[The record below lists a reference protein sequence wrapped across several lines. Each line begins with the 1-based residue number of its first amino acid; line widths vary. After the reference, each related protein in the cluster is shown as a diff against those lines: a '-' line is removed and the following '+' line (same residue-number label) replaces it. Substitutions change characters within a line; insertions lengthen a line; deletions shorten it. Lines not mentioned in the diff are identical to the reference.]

1 MPVPFAS
8 ARLAALL
15 LLAATTATAD
25 WSKLTLS
32 REFFSEGGTFGDLNR
47 DGVPDVISGPYWYEG
62 PDFSRRHEL
71 YAPVPFDPMKYSDN
85 FFAFV
90 EDFNGDG
97 WNDVLIIGFP
107 GKDASWLE
115 NPGAA
120 PGAWQRHAVFAPVD
134 NESPTYGDLL
144 GHGQPVLICMSGG
157 QLGYASRDRAD
168 ANAPWK
174 FHPVTPPKGWQT
186 YTHGLGFGDVNGD
199 GRADLLEAGGWWE
212 QPASLAGDPVWQ
224 HHPAS
229 FGKGAQILVTD
240 VNGDGRADVISSL
253 NAHGYGL
260 AWFEQLPP
268 QNGETSFRQHDLLSA
283 DGTQKI
289 NGVQFSQLHALTLA
303 DVDGDGLPDIVTGK
317 RRWAHG
323 THGDPEPTAAPV
335 IYAFLLRR
343 AADGTVS
350 FEPRL
355 IDDASGVGTQVVA
368 RDLNGDG
375 RADILSANKS
385 GTAVLLSRP

>member
-1 MPVPFAS
+1 MKVTVLFLP
-8 ARLAALL
+8 L
-15 LLAATTATAD
+15 LLAPLAAAAGD

-47 DGVPDVISGPYWYEG
+47 DGVPDIISGPYWYEG
-62 PDFSRRHEL
+62 PGFEKQHEL
-71 YAPVPFDPMKYSDN
+71 YAAVPFDPMKYSDN

-90 EDFNGDG
+90 EDFNADG

-115 NPGAA
+115 NPGTSG
-120 PGAWQRHAVFAPVD
+120 GAWQPHPAFSGVD
-134 NESPTYGDLL
+134 NESATYGPLFA
-144 GHGQPVLICMSGG
+144 GQPPVLICMHKG
-157 QLGYASRDRAD
+157 QLGYARPNRQQPD
-168 ANAPWK
+168 APWT
-174 FHPVTPPKGWQT
+174 FHAITPPMDWNT
-186 YTHGLGFGDVNGD
+186 FTHGLGFGDVNGD

-212 QPASLAGDPVWQ
+212 QPGSLAGNPIWKR
-224 HHPAS
+224 HPAS

-268 QNGETSFRQHDLLSA
+268 QDGNSVFRQHAILA
-283 DGTQKI
+283 VEGAQKI
-289 NGVQFSQLHALTLA
+289 TGVQFSQLHALALA

-323 THGDPEPTAAPV
+323 TEHDPEPTAAPV
-335 IYAFLLRR
+335 LYAFLLRR
-343 AADGTVS
+343 ATDGTVS
-350 FEPRL
+350 FVPRL

-375 RADILSANKS
+375 RADILSTNKS
-385 GTAVLLSRP
+385 GTTVFLSRP